1 MPLRLK
7 NHLKNKRLPI
17 IIIFGNC
24 CHKGGL
30 LLTANNNISAN
41 ISHKGDLY
49 YIIVSYYQTD
59 GKRKQ
64 KWLKT
69 DLTVSG
75 NNKRKVEQK
84 RLEVL
89 QEWQDKLK
97 FTDNEILFADFM
109 QQWLEVIKNN
119 VRPTTFYGYR
129 QVVNYAID
137 PYFRERKIT
146 LYELKPYHIQNFYI
160 EKMNNDNISAN
171 TILHY
176 HANIHK
182 ALAYAVK
189 TERIPTN
196 PADRVELPAKQ
207 KHIANYYTAEEL
219 NILLQHSAGHFLETV
234 IRLAIWF
241 GLRRGEIIG
250 LRWSSIDF
258 DKQILSV
265 NGTIKDRGG
274 KGEKIGKLYFELSAK
289 NASSLRSFPLSES
302 MIDYLKNVKAKQD
315 RRKSTIKRYNHN
327 WDDFVCVHNNGDL
340 ITLDSV
346 SYAFPKFC
354 KQCGLKPI
362 KLHELRHSNITLL
375 LENGATMREAQEW
388 AGHSSYNTTANIYS
402 HIQTESKS
410 KLTNIVDSALKNC

>member
-1 MPLRLK
+1 M
-7 NHLKNKRLPI
+7 
-17 IIIFGNC
+17 
-24 CHKGGL
+24 
-30 LLTANNNISAN
+30 TANQNITAN
-41 ISHKGDLY
+41 ISHKGDTY
-49 YIIVSYYQTD
+49 YIIINYYHTD

-64 KWLKT
+64 KWIKT

-84 RLEVL
+84 RIELL
-89 QEWQDKLK
+89 QEWQEKLK
-97 FTDNEILFADFM
+97 FNENEMLFADYM

-119 VRPTTFYGYR
+119 VRPTTFYGYK

-146 LYELKPYHIQNFYI
+146 LYELKPYHIQDFYTY
-160 EKMNNDNISAN
+160 KMDNDGIAAN

-189 TERIPTN
+189 TELIATN
-196 PADRVELPAKQ
+196 PADKVELPKKQ
-207 KHIANYYTAEEL
+207 KHIANYYTQKEL
-219 NILLQHSAGHFLETV
+219 NILLKNSKGHLLETV
-234 IRLAIWF
+234 IRLSVWF

-250 LRWSSIDF
+250 MRWSSVDF
-258 DKQILSV
+258 DNKTISV
-265 NGTIKDRGG
+265 TGTIKDRGG
-274 KGEKIGKLYFELSAK
+274 KGEEVGKLYFEPTAK
-289 NASSLRSFPLSES
+289 NSSSLRSFPLSDA
-302 MIDYLKNVKAKQD
+302 MIAYLKQVKDSQD
-315 RRKSTIKRYNHN
+315 KRRNTIKFYNHN
-327 WDDFVCVHNNGDL
+327 WDDFVCVKNNGDL

-354 KQCGLKPI
+354 KKCGLKPL

-375 LENGATMREAQEW
+375 LEKGASMKELQEW

-402 HIQTESKS
+402 HIQAKSKS
-410 KLTNIVDSALKNC
+410 RLTNTINELLDIC

>member
-1 MPLRLK
+1 M
-7 NHLKNKRLPI
+7 
-17 IIIFGNC
+17 
-24 CHKGGL
+24 
-30 LLTANNNISAN
+30 TANQNITAN
-41 ISHKGDLY
+41 ISHKGETY
-49 YIIVSYYQTD
+49 YIIINYYQVD

-64 KWLKT
+64 KWIKT

-84 RLEVL
+84 RLELL
-89 QEWQDKLK
+89 QEWQEKLK
-97 FTDNEILFADFM
+97 FNENEILFADYM
-109 QQWLEVIKNN
+109 KQWLEVIKNN
-119 VRPTTFYGYR
+119 VRPTTFYGYK

-146 LYELKPYHIQNFYI
+146 LYELKPYHIQDFYTF
-160 EKMNNDNISAN
+160 KMNNDGISAN

-196 PADRVELPAKQ
+196 PADRVELPKKQ
-207 KHIANYYTAEEL
+207 KHIANYYTQDEL
-219 NILLQHSAGHFLETV
+219 NTLLKNSKGHLLETA
-234 IRLAIWF
+234 IRLAVWF

-250 LRWSSIDF
+250 MRWSSIDF
-258 DKQILSV
+258 ENKTISV
-265 NGTIKDRGG
+265 TGTIKDRGG
-274 KGEKIGKLYFELSAK
+274 KGAEVGKLYFEPTAK
-289 NASSLRSFPLSES
+289 NSSSLRSFPLSDS
-302 MIDYLKNVKAKQD
+302 MITYLKQVKDSQD
-315 RRKSTIKRYNHN
+315 KRRNTIKFYNHN
-327 WDDFVCVHNNGDL
+327 WDDFVCVKNNGDL

-354 KQCGLKPI
+354 EKCGLKPL

-375 LENGATMREAQEW
+375 LEKGASMKELQEW

-402 HIQTESKS
+402 HIQAKSKS
-410 KLTNIVDSALKNC
+410 RLTDTINELLEIC

>member
-1 MPLRLK
+1 M
-7 NHLKNKRLPI
+7 
-17 IIIFGNC
+17 
-24 CHKGGL
+24 
-30 LLTANNNISAN
+30 TANQSVTAN
-41 ISHKGDLY
+41 VAHKKDTY
-49 YIIVSYYQTD
+49 YIIVNYYNVD

-64 KWLKT
+64 KWIKT

-84 RLEVL
+84 RLELL
-89 QEWQDKLK
+89 QDWQEKLK
-97 FTDNEILFADFM
+97 FNENEILFADFM

-119 VRPTTFYGYR
+119 VRPTTFYGYK

-137 PYFRERKIT
+137 HYFRERKIT
-146 LYELKPYHIQNFYI
+146 LYELKPYHIQDFYTF
-160 EKMNNDNISAN
+160 KMDNDGISAN

-196 PADRVELPAKQ
+196 PADKVELPKKQ
-207 KHIANYYTAEEL
+207 KHIANYYTQDEL
-219 NILLQHSAGHFLETV
+219 NTLLKNSKGHLLETV
-234 IRLAIWF
+234 IRLAVWF

-250 LRWSSIDF
+250 MRWSSVDF
-258 DKQILSV
+258 DNKTISV
-265 NGTIKDRGG
+265 TGTIKDRGG
-274 KGEKIGKLYFELSAK
+274 KGAEVGKLYFEPTAK
-289 NASSLRSFPLSES
+289 NSSSLRSFPLSDS
-302 MIDYLKNVKAKQD
+302 MITYLKQVKDNQD
-315 RRKSTIKRYNHN
+315 KRRNTIKFYNHN
-327 WDDFVCVHNNGDL
+327 WDDFVCVKNNGDL

-354 KQCGLKPI
+354 EKCGLKPL

-375 LENGATMREAQEW
+375 LEKGASMKELQEW

-402 HIQTESKS
+402 HIQAKSKS
-410 KLTNIVDSALKNC
+410 RLTNTINELLEIC

>member
-1 MPLRLK
+1 M
-7 NHLKNKRLPI
+7 
-17 IIIFGNC
+17 
-24 CHKGGL
+24 
-30 LLTANNNISAN
+30 TANQNITAN
-41 ISHKGDLY
+41 ISHKGDTY
-49 YIIVSYYQTD
+49 YIIINYYHTD

-64 KWLKT
+64 KWIKT

-84 RLEVL
+84 RIELL
-89 QEWQDKLK
+89 QEWQEKLK
-97 FTDNEILFADFM
+97 FNENEMLFADYM

-119 VRPTTFYGYR
+119 VRPTTFYGYK

-146 LYELKPYHIQNFYI
+146 LYELKPYHIQDFYTY
-160 EKMNNDNISAN
+160 KMDNDGIAAN

-189 TERIPTN
+189 TELIATN
-196 PADRVELPAKQ
+196 PADKVELPKKQ
-207 KHIANYYTAEEL
+207 KHIANYYTQKEL
-219 NILLQHSAGHFLETV
+219 NILLKNSKGHLLETV
-234 IRLAIWF
+234 IRLAVWF

-250 LRWSSIDF
+250 MRWSSVDF
-258 DKQILSV
+258 DNKTISV
-265 NGTIKDRGG
+265 TGTIKDRGG
-274 KGEKIGKLYFELSAK
+274 KGEEVGKLYFEPTAK
-289 NASSLRSFPLSES
+289 NSSSLRSFPLSDA
-302 MIDYLKNVKAKQD
+302 MIAYLKQVKDSQD
-315 RRKSTIKRYNHN
+315 KRRNTIKFYNHN
-327 WDDFVCVHNNGDL
+327 WDDFVCVKNNGDL

-354 KQCGLKPI
+354 KKCGLKPL

-375 LENGATMREAQEW
+375 LEKGASMKELQEW

-402 HIQTESKS
+402 HIQAKSKS
-410 KLTNIVDSALKNC
+410 RLTNTINELLDIC